1 MIKIYRNPIIIIAVS
16 GILFWLNL
24 QFFYFPKLDEVKI
37 LKQSLEKNR
46 ERNLRIQELAKNVD
60 FFSNLVER
68 VEEYHREVKSL
79 LPKQIK
85 LSGLLRE
92 LSLLAE
98 KNDVTVLSIK
108 PLESGDTEINETDI
122 IEEFK
127 KSDIQIILECSYENL
142 GRYIEAVEYNN
153 LTVMAIKD
161 VYVTFNEKIKDP
173 SRLKVVLT
181 IESYYKTG

>member
-1 MIKIYRNPIIIIAVS
+1 MIKIYRNTIIILITAGV
-16 GILFWLNL
+16 IFWINL
-24 QFFYFPKLDEVKI
+24 QFFYFPKLDEVKG
-37 LKQSLEKNR
+37 LQQSLEKNR

-79 LPKQIK
+79 LPKRIK

-108 PLESGDTEINETDI
+108 PLESEDTEIDA
-122 IEEFK
+122 
-127 KSDIQIILECSYENL
+127 
-142 GRYIEAVEYNN
+142 R
-153 LTVMAIKD
+153 IKC
-161 VYVTFNEKIKDP
+161 N
-173 SRLKVVLT
+173 
-181 IESYYKTG
+181 TG